1 MKFKV
6 LVEKKLKE
14 EVDERGDDNISSW
27 GLSQEDEDVLYSY
40 MNTDPTINI
49 FKKGDVYTIS
59 DWYDDFKI
67 RGADN
72 LVRLVKL
79 TLNNWVE
86 SDPETFDNLK
96 YDDSVEDFTD
106 EEWKNAVVED

>member
-14 EVDERGDDNISSW
+14 EVDERGNDDVSSW
-27 GLSQEDEDVLYSY
+27 GLSQEDEDLLYSY
-40 MNTDPTINI
+40 INADPSCCIY
-49 FKKGDVYTIS
+49 KKGDVYTIS
-59 DWYDDFKI
+59 NWYDDFKI
-67 RGADN
+67 RGLDN
-72 LVRLVKL
+72 LIRLVKL
-79 TLNNWVE
+79 DINEWIKL
-86 SDPETFDNLK
+86 DPETFENFT